1 LELIKDYDLEIH
13 YHPGKA
19 NLVADALSRKEH
31 VHSAVV
37 AQLPDEIVEDFRRL
51 NLGIVAHTKGVII
64 DVEPTLE
71 QEIRKGQTG
80 DAKIQEIKDL
90 ITEGRGPEFTED
102 EQGTIW
108 FKDRI
113 CVPDIESLRETILKE
128 ARDLDYSIHSGSTKM
143 YQDLKQKYWW
153 YVLKRDV
160 VAHVAMCD
168 VCQRVKAEHQRPA
181 GLLHPLKIP
190 EWKWEEIGM
199 DFIVGLPRTSA
210 GYDSI
215 WVIVDR
221 LTKVAHFNPVKTTYS
236 GAKLAELYMARI
248 VCLHGVPKK
257 IVSDRG
263 SQFTSRYWKKL
274 HESLDTKLNFSS
286 AYHPQTHG
294 QTERTNQ
301 VLEDMLRACALKHG
315 GSWDKSLP
323 YAEFS
328 YNNSYQASLKMS
340 PFEALYGR
348 KCRTPL
354 YWDQTGERQLF
365 GPEII
370 QEAEEQ
376 VQQIREN
383 LSTAQSRQKSYAD
396 TRRRLLEFKEGDYV
410 YLKVSPLR
418 GMRRFKVKGKLSPR
432 FIGPFLILKRVGEV
446 AYQLELPDH
455 LADVHDVFHVS
466 QLKKCLRVPEEQLP
480 MEDLNVQEDLT
491 YAEYPIKILDTLTRV
506 TRNKVIKMCKVQ
518 WNHHGEDE
526 ATWER
531 EEELRIDFPHLFP
544 RSS

>member
-1 LELIKDYDLEIH
+1 
-13 YHPGKA
+13 
-19 NLVADALSRKEH
+19 V
-31 VHSAVV
+31 
-37 AQLPDEIVEDFRRL
+37 
-51 NLGIVAHTKGVII
+51 
-64 DVEPTLE
+64 
-71 QEIRKGQTG
+71 
-80 DAKIQEIKDL
+80 
-90 ITEGRGPEFTED
+90 
-102 EQGTIW
+102 
-108 FKDRI
+108 
-113 CVPDIESLRETILKE
+113 
-128 ARDLDYSIHSGSTKM
+128 
-143 YQDLKQKYWW
+143 
-153 YVLKRDV
+153 
-160 VAHVAMCD
+160 
-168 VCQRVKAEHQRPA
+168 EHQRPA
-181 GLLHPLKIP
+181 GLLHPLKVP
-190 EWKWEEIGM
+190 EWKWEKIGM

-215 WVIVDR
+215 WVIVDS
-221 LTKVAHFNPVKTTYS
+221 LTKVAHFILVKTMYL

-248 VCLHGVPKK
+248 VCLHWVPNT

-274 HESLDTKLNFSS
+274 HESLDTRLDFRS
-286 AYHPQTHG
+286 AYHPQTDG

-301 VLEDMLRACALKHG
+301 VLEDMLRACALKHS

-340 PFEALYGR
+340 PFETLYGR

-354 YWDQTGERQLF
+354 YWDHTGERQFF

-376 VQQIREN
+376 VHQIREN
-383 LSTAQSRQKSYAD
+383 LRTAQSRQKSYAD
-396 TRRRLLEFKEGDYV
+396 TRKRLLEFKEGDHV

-418 GMRRFKVKGKLSPR
+418 GMRRFKVKGKLSPH
-432 FIGPFLILKRVGEV
+432 FIGPFLIVKRVGED

-480 MEDLNVQEDLT
+480 MEDLSVQDDLT

-506 TRNKVIKMCKVQ
+506 TTNKVIKMCKVQ
-518 WNHHGEDE
+518 WSHHGEDE

-531 EEELRIDFPHLFP
+531 EEELRIDFPLLFP
-544 RSS
+544 SPS